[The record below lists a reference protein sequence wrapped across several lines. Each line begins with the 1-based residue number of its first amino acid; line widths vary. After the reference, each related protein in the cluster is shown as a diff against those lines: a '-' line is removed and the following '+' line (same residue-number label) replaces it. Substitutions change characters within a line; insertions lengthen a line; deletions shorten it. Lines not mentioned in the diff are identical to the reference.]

1 MSWQH
6 RPYEELRAPIEQRGG
21 SMVHAR
27 KGYQWGA
34 WIVTLDG
41 KTGTF
46 LSNGRGYPDLDRLYK
61 PKVANPQHYTD
72 YSNDLVPGAIE
83 KLVAMLK

>member
-1 MSWQH
+1 MSGQH

-21 SMVHAR
+21 TMVHVR
-27 KGYQWGA
+27 EGYQWGA
-34 WIVTLDG
+34 WIVTVDG

-61 PKVANPQHYTD
+61 PQVANPQHYTD
-72 YSNDLVPGAIE
+72 YSNDLVPGAIQT
-83 KLVAMLK
+83 LVGMLK

>member
-1 MSWQH
+1 MSGQH

-21 SMVHAR
+21 SMVHVR
-27 KGYQWGA
+27 EGHQWGA
-34 WIVTLDG
+34 WVITLDG

-46 LSNGRGYPDLDRLYK
+46 LSNGRGYPDLDRLYR
-61 PKVANPQHYTD
+61 PKVSDPQHYTD

-83 KLVAMLK
+83 KLISLLK

>member
-6 RPYEELRAPIEQRGG
+6 RPYEELRAPIEQLGG

-41 KTGTF
+41 KIGTF
-46 LSNGRGYPDLDRLYK
+46 LSNGRGYPDLDRLYE

-72 YSNDLVPGAIE
+72 YSNDLVPGAIQ